1 MELPLDRLEEIQ
13 GWRSRDT
20 MAHRYGEQTALKN
33 MQEGLLRSLTVSAEG
48 S

>member
-20 MAHRYGEQTALKN
+20 MAHRFGEHTEVVEW
-33 MQEGLLRSLTVSAEG
+33 M
-48 S
+48 